1 MIYRINFY
9 LLNCYKTSEF
19 DETWSYRVFKSIKFC
34 AVFILSALVAL
45 PAVAVTPSP
54 AMIEQFKQLPKA
66 EQEKLAGQYGIDLKQ
81 INSESAVESIAIAEP
96 LKQSDKVLSK
106 QKGASTP
113 DGATSESSD
122 AETPVFSRFGMN
134 MFDSKI
140 STFAPV
146 DNMPVPENYILGPD
160 DALVVQLY
168 GKETG
173 KQSLRIGRDGLVQLD
188 DVGPVQLAGLNFSD
202 AAALIESQISSTKIG
217 VNAAVSMGQLRTI
230 NIFIAGEARFPGMY
244 AVSAMTTVTQALFV
258 AGGVSEIG
266 SLRQIEVKR
275 HGNNIGQF
283 DLYDLLLR
291 GNNQQDIH
299 LQHGDVVF
307 VAPVNALVEVDGEV
321 NRSAIYEIKPGEK
334 IADVLKMAGGT
345 KSTAHLKSVALERVN
360 KDNLKVLNN
369 IDLTQGGDLAI
380 PMQDGDQLRVAAIS
394 NRIEN
399 EVVLVGAVVRP
410 GRYAYREGMQLNDI
424 IRGVWSDLLPTV
436 DLDYLL
442 VLREINPRGD
452 VDVLQLNLAD
462 TLGLNSQALARPFV
476 LQPRDVV
483 VVFHQGIEKSEKLEK
498 SDKFDM
504 TDSIKFDDS
513 FKAVFSDSEF
523 LNDSP
528 SLTRQQMLQPILDK
542 LRKQSTSQMP
552 LSIASVFGE
561 VKVPGEYPIASNA
574 SVKDL
579 LIAAGGVKDSAYLPR
594 AELSRYDGH
603 SSSSSQMIVSNL
615 NVNLLELDTNPAQ
628 NVALQSRD
636 RLNVLAMPDWSVSR
650 TIKITGE
657 VRFPGTY
664 QLSKG
669 ETMSQLIER
678 AGGFTD
684 YAFPFG
690 AVFTREKIQQREQTE
705 YNRLLNQ
712 LKADIATR
720 ALSSNS
726 NPLAGA
732 AVSPEQSIKLI
743 EQLGEQQ
750 MAGRLVIDMTQIEAG
765 NPEYDLEVEQGDA
778 LFIPRKNSAV
788 SVVGEVQ
795 NPGTHSYNAAL
806 SVDDYLALSG
816 NGRKRADDERIY
828 VLRAD
833 GSVFVPRQGFFN
845 STEQKLMPG
854 DTIVVPLDIDYK
866 DGLTLWGQI
875 TQVFYQSA
883 IALAAINTF

>member
-1 MIYRINFY
+1 M
-9 LLNCYKTSEF
+9 
-19 DETWSYRVFKSIKFC
+19 FKSIKFC

-66 EQEKLAGQYGIDLKQ
+66 EQEKLAAQYGIDLKQ
-81 INSESAVESIAIAEP
+81 IDGSAFEESPAIAEP
-96 LKQSDKVLSK
+96 LQQSDKVVAK
-106 QKGASTP
+106 QVTPSMEQSAAATPASR
-113 DGATSESSD
+113 
-122 AETPVFSRFGMN
+122 RFGMN
-134 MFDSKI
+134 MFDPKI

-160 DALVVQLY
+160 DVLMVQLY
-168 GKETG
+168 GKETD

-188 DVGPVQLAGLNFSD
+188 DVGPIQLAGLNFSD
-202 AAALIESQISSTKIG
+202 AAALIESQISTTKIG

-360 KDNLKVLNN
+360 NDNLKVLKN
-369 IDLTQGGDLAI
+369 IDLTQGADLGLA
-380 PMQDGDQLRVAAIS
+380 MQDGDQLRIAAIS
-394 NRIEN
+394 SRIEN
-399 EVVLVGAVVRP
+399 EVVLAGAVVRP
-410 GRYAYREGMQLNDI
+410 GRYAYRAGMQLNDI

-436 DLDYLL
+436 DLDYVL
-442 VLREINPRGD
+442 VLREINAKGD
-452 VDVLQLNLAD
+452 VEVLQLNLAE
-462 TLGLNSQALARPFV
+462 TLGLNSQALARSFV
-476 LQPRDVV
+476 LQPRDVI
-483 VVFHQGIEKSEKLEK
+483 VVFHHGIEKTDKTEADADVLEG
-498 SDKFDM
+498 
-504 TDSIKFDDS
+504 S

-523 LNDSP
+523 LNQSP
-528 SLTRQQMLQPILDK
+528 LLTRQQMLQPILDK
-542 LRKQSTSQMP
+542 LRMQATGQLP
-552 LSIASVFGE
+552 LAIASVFGE
-561 VKVPGEYPIASNA
+561 VKVPGDYPIASNA
-574 SVKDL
+574 SIKDL
-579 LIAAGGVKDSAYLPR
+579 LTAAGGVKDSAYLPR

-603 SSSSSQMIVSNL
+603 STTNNQMIVSNI
-615 NVNLLELDTNPAQ
+615 NVNLLELNTNPAQ

-636 RLNVLAMPDWSVSR
+636 RLNVLSMPDWAVSR
-650 TIKITGE
+650 TIKIDGE

-664 QLSKG
+664 QLTKG
-669 ETMSQLIER
+669 ETLSQLIER

-690 AVFTREKIQQREQTE
+690 AVFTREKIQEREQTE

-720 ALSSNS
+720 TLASTSS
-726 NPLAGA
+726 PLGGA
-732 AVSPEQSIKLI
+732 TVTPEQSMKLI

-765 NPEYDLEVEQGDA
+765 NPEYDLEVEQGDS
-778 LFIPRKNSAV
+778 LYIPRKNSAI

-795 NPGTHSYNAAL
+795 NPGTHSYNATL
-806 SVDDYLALSG
+806 SVNDYLALSG
-816 NGRKRADDERIY
+816 NGRKRADDERVY

-833 GSVFVPRQGFFN
+833 GSVFLPGRHFFS
-845 STEQKLMPG
+845 STDQRLMPG

-866 DGLTLWGQI
+866 DSLSLWSQVTQI
-875 TQVFYQSA
+875 FYQSA
-883 IALAAINTF
+883 VALAAINTF